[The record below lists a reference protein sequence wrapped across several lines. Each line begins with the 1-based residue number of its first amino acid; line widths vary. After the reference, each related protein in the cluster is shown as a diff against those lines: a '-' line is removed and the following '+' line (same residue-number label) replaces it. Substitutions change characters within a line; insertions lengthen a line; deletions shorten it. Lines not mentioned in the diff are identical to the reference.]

1 MSQSDGQHLPGWS
14 AFNGKISSASP
25 PVTSI
30 GYCPMINASS
40 TEYSTI
46 YTVMKNAQKVM
57 VSLEQKHSVITF
69 DLAIYSK
76 AKEIQ
81 WRMHE
86 EFTNTILRLGDFHV
100 ALNYL
105 VVIGKMFD
113 ESGLYD
119 IMVESGIYGSNA
131 ASVLLQGKSYNR
143 GAGGKSSKLFHFWS
157 NYIDM
162 VMLLLRLIRAEREGL
177 WSLHLNAVAEM
188 TPYFSVMDRVNFARW
203 LPVYIAD
210 MRLLPTLASEV
221 HQEVENG
228 NHRVSRSEQPFSQVW
243 TDMAVEQTVNLD
255 SKARGGIIGISRN
268 PSALKRWFLTSHE
281 RSAIT
286 ASTKLM
292 CGIDDSSRIGS
303 HKESGKHRKIR
314 DEIVVQKVVAVIKES
329 MVNPF
334 KLAWGDEEPAPLL
347 NIATSVVMPPQTTDQ
362 LLFAKQTGAARVKE
376 FVSKRLDSN
385 ATGFWEKISKANV
398 STFASLSKKVKNRRA
413 EEKEITINGDRGL
426 FGRLLVVAR
435 NRHIDLKEVMSYELT
450 NVPYALAH
458 PDGSL
463 RKTTKSVLLAE
474 LERVSPGVDRL
485 PTSELEAALI
495 FDGMA
500 LLQSLKSAGCT
511 TFGDLALKLFSV
523 VTAALSQEHC
533 SRIDVVFDRNP
544 INKTSLVRFLC
555 ETWVKTAK
563 SELKPEKRFLIGG
576 GFRDPSDAVEVV
588 NGTITPLPDL
598 QADHEEADTRILL
611 HAKHASETCGRVI
624 IQSPDTDVAVLS
636 VHFFSTLR
644 LAVSFGSRPDNLG
657 RAVCDALPGLHAIT
671 GCDTTSGLASIG
683 KKKALKALRSNTI
696 VSEQLVSLGSTI
708 PPTQKT
714 MESCESFICS
724 LYTCDRKAG
733 TTTDS
738 VRYWMFCQPDIR
750 RVKAFLP
757 AATVCPTTLI
767 GQTTRLMCGKSLCAI
782 IKTSRHQTIMAGQ

>member
-57 VSLEQKHSVITF
+57 DSLEQKHNVITF

-81 WRMHE
+81 WRLHE
-86 EFTNTILRLGDFHV
+86 EFKNTILRLGGFHV

-105 VVIGKMFD
+105 AVIGKMFD

-143 GAGGKSSKLFHFWS
+143 GVRAHKIVMEGLLRMQWQSFLLWMEHQGIQADATFSQLVEACQQSVDNSDLRPNSLRLLDSTGPIQELYASFCRQGKKGSKLFHFWS

-188 TPYFSVMDRVNFARW
+188 TPYFSVMDRVNYARW

-210 MRLLPTLASEV
+210 MRLLPTLAPEV
-221 HQEVENG
+221 HQEFENG
-228 NHRVSRSEQPFSQVW
+228 NHPVSRSEQPFSQVW

-303 HKESGKHRKIR
+303 HKESGKPRKIR
-314 DEIVVQKVVAVIKES
+314 DEIDVQKVVAVIKES

-334 KLAWGDEEPAPLL
+334 KLAWEDEEPAPLL
-347 NIATSVVMPPQTTDQ
+347 NIATGVVMPPQTTDQ

-398 STFASLSKKVKNRRA
+398 STFASLSKKVKIRRA
-413 EEKEITINGDRGL
+413 EEKEITINGDRSL

-458 PDGSL
+458 ADGSL

-474 LERVSPGVDRL
+474 LERVSPGVGRL

-533 SRIDVVFDRNP
+533 SRIDVVFDRYDNP
-544 INKTSLVRFLC
+544 NSIKG
-555 ETWVKTAK
+555 
-563 SELKPEKRFLIGG
+563 EK
-576 GFRDPSDAVEVV
+576 E
-588 NGTITPLPDL
+588 NT
-598 QADHEEADTRILL
+598 EE
-611 HAKHASETCGRVI
+611 
-624 IQSPDTDVAVLS
+624 
-636 VHFFSTLR
+636 
-644 LAVSFGSRPDNLG
+644 
-657 RAVCDALPGLHAIT
+657 
-671 GCDTTSGLASIG
+671 
-683 KKKALKALRSNTI
+683 
-696 VSEQLVSLGSTI
+696 
-708 PPTQKT
+708 
-714 MESCESFICS
+714 
-724 LYTCDRKAG
+724 
-733 TTTDS
+733 
-738 VRYWMFCQPDIR
+738 
-750 RVKAFLP
+750 
-757 AATVCPTTLI
+757 
-767 GQTTRLMCGKSLCAI
+767 
-782 IKTSRHQTIMAGQ
+782 